1 MAQIYSRTVK
11 LELLDGKTVELTL
24 NFKML
29 LYLRANGYDAE
40 VSTAMKAI
48 NGNKL
53 DFLEMPAVFYAAYLC
68 ALPMGEKP
76 AYTNEEFV
84 GLVPFDM
91 QKVGEVFA
99 FLISEKKTAL
109 S

>member
-29 LYLRANGYDAE
+29 LYLRANGYDKE
-40 VSTAMKAI
+40 VSMAMKAI

-53 DFLEMPAVFYAAYLC
+53 DFLEMPALFYAAYLC
-68 ALPMGEKP
+68 ALPTSEKP

-91 QKVGEVFA
+91 QKVGEA
-99 FLISEKKTAL
+99 FTALISEKKTAR